1 MTFQLIRVTSI
12 QSPNADDT
20 CQQITQYLGE
30 RLGISTEFV
39 ADVSW
44 QEREDL
50 LDAGQVHLGWI
61 CGLPYTWKADRAQ
74 PKVEL
79 AAAPVMLHRRYRRR
93 PVYFSDVVVH
103 RDSIYHNFADLR
115 GAAWAYN
122 EPHSHSGCN
131 VVRYH
136 LARLGENKGYFGR
149 VVEAGSHLQ
158 ALEMILDR
166 RVDAAAIDSTVLEL
180 ELLARPQLEP
190 DLRVIDSLGPSPMP
204 PWVVHLNVPPEL
216 RAAIRA
222 VFWRMHESAAGRAIL
237 TQGQIE
243 QMVRVE
249 DRDYDP
255 IREMERAAGQ
265 VMW

>member
-1 MTFQLIRVTSI
+1 MFQPIKVTSI

-20 CQQITQYLGE
+20 CRRITRYLGD

-39 ADVSW
+39 DDIPW
-44 QEREDL
+44 QEREQL

-61 CGLPYTWKADRAQ
+61 CGLPYVWKADKAQ
-74 PKVEL
+74 PNVEL
-79 AAAPVMLHRRYRRR
+79 VAAPVMLPRRYRQR
-93 PVYFSDVVVH
+93 PVYFSDVIVH
-103 RDSIYHNFADLR
+103 RDSAYYSFADLR

-136 LARLGENKGYFGR
+136 LARQGEHRGYFGR
-149 VVEAGSHLQ
+149 VIEAGSHLQ
-158 ALEMILDR
+158 ALEMVLDG

-180 ELLARPQLEP
+180 EFLARPHLEP
-190 DLRVIDSLGPSPMP
+190 ELRIIDTLGPSPMP
-204 PWVVHLNVPPEL
+204 PWVVTLNVPPDL

-222 VFWRMHESAAGRAIL
+222 VFWHMHRNPAGRAIL
-237 TQGQIE
+237 AQGQIRRL
-243 QMVRVE
+243 VRVT

-255 IREMERAAGQ
+255 IRDMERAAAQ
-265 VMW
+265 VTW